1 MLNSTRSNYQITPS
15 NAVVK
20 GISNDGGLFILND
33 FSGFSFDESLLS
45 LSYQDL
51 AKKVLKFV
59 FSDFNEKDIDRI
71 VDNAYSNKNFDVPV
85 AVKTFDKDCYLELWH
100 GPTCAFKDMALTV
113 LGGLLE
119 QAKKNVGDTNKT
131 VVLTATS
138 GDTGS
143 ATLSGFLGCDIDVY
157 VLYPNGG
164 VSPVQEAQMQ
174 RFAVDGSKAIS
185 VSENFDFCQTLV
197 KKVFTDKEFKP
208 SVELSSANSIN
219 IGRLVPQIVYYMFTY
234 LTLVREGKINFGEK
248 IVFSVPTGNFGN
260 ILAGFI
266 AKKLGVPVEKFIC
279 ASNANDVLT
288 DFFKTGVYDRKRP
301 FFKTISP
308 SMDILV
314 SSNLERL
321 LYILSGND
329 YEYCNELMNSLSENG
344 KYEVNDKIKEGFKD
358 FYPFALDD
366 NGTAK
371 EIKRVFEKDGYL
383 IDPHTAVASSALES
397 YRKATN
403 FNGYGVVV
411 STASPYK
418 FPIPVAEAL
427 GLSCENDVFKTIEK
441 VEKFT
446 SSVAPKAIKSL
457 DGFKFEREVW
467 SGDNAEENLKNLIGE

>member
-1 MLNSTRSNYQITPS
+1 MLNSTRSKVQISPS

-33 FSGFSFDESLLS
+33 FSGFKFDESLVL

-51 AKKVLKFV
+51 AKMVLKFV
-59 FSDFNEKDIDRI
+59 FSDFNETDIDRI
-71 VDNAYSNKNFDVPV
+71 VDNAYSANNFDVPV
-85 AVKTFDKDCYLELWH
+85 AIKTFDKDSYLELWH
-100 GPTCAFKDMALTV
+100 GPTCAFKDMALTI
-113 LGGLLE
+113 LGGLLA
-119 QAKKNVGDTNKT
+119 QAKKNIGDNNKT
-131 VVLTATS
+131 VILTATS

-143 ATLSGFLGCDIDVY
+143 ATLSGFIGSDIDVY

-174 RFAVDGSKAIS
+174 KFAINGSKAIS

-197 KKVFTDKEFKP
+197 KKIFTDKEFKP

-234 LTLVREGKINFGEK
+234 LSLVKEGKITFGEK

-329 YEYCNELMNSLSENG
+329 YEYCNELMTSLNKTG
-344 KYEVNDKIKEGFKD
+344 KYEVNEKIKQGFKD
-358 FYPFALDD
+358 FYAFCLDD

-371 EIKRVFEKDGYL
+371 EIKRVFEKQGYL
-383 IDPHTAVASSALES
+383 IDPHTAVASSALED
-397 YRKATN
+397 YRKTTGYS
-403 FNGYGVVV
+403 GYGVVV

-427 GLSCENDVFKTIEK
+427 NIECGNDVFQTIEK

-457 DGFKFEREVW
+457 NGFKFDRVIW
-467 SGDNAEENLKNLIGE
+467 SGYNAEENLKNLIGE